1 MPVTFASA
9 ERSFMFSKLTKTYLR
24 SSIAQDRLD
33 ALAIIS
39 IEMDESRSLD
49 IETMIDQFAEKK
61 SETE

>member
-1 MPVTFASA
+1 
-9 ERSFMFSKLTKTYLR
+9 MFSKLTKTYLR